1 MLKNIVLSPS
11 SCGQLKKGVKNFP
24 GFISS
29 FIKPMYIIDKPLIK
43 YCSDN
48 IYLKNLD
55 LYNVIS
61 LYKTSINIGGDH
73 SIAIPSGA
81 ASLNKYKDVKFIWID
96 AHADINTYESSS
108 TKNYHGMP
116 LAFLTGMD
124 TNALFPYIQY
134 HLPFKNLYYVG
145 IRDLDQFETETIEK
159 HNIKYTL
166 SKDVNKNPKAVYDQL
181 SLFIN
186 KSPVHISFDVDAI
199 DPKYI
204 STTGTPV
211 PNGLEIEA
219 AKELLDLIMKN
230 EFVVALDIVEMNIEV
245 DPDNKDKS
253 LMNFKYLFSDI
264 FD

>member
-1 MLKNIVLSPS
+1 
-11 SCGQLKKGVKNFP
+11 
-24 GFISS
+24 
-29 FIKPMYIIDKPLIK
+29 
-43 YCSDN
+43 
-48 IYLKNLD
+48 
-55 LYNVIS
+55 
-61 LYKTSINIGGDH
+61 
-73 SIAIPSGA
+73 
-81 ASLNKYKDVKFIWID
+81 
-96 AHADINTYESSS
+96 
-108 TKNYHGMP
+108 
-116 LAFLTGMD
+116 MD

>member
-1 MLKNIVLSPS
+1 
-11 SCGQLKKGVKNFP
+11 
-24 GFISS
+24 
-29 FIKPMYIIDKPLIK
+29 MYI
-43 YCSDN
+43 
-48 IYLKNLD
+48 
-55 LYNVIS
+55 
-61 LYKTSINIGGDH
+61 
-73 SIAIPSGA
+73 
-81 ASLNKYKDVKFIWID
+81 LN
-96 AHADINTYESSS
+96 
-108 TKNYHGMP
+108 
-116 LAFLTGMD
+116 
-124 TNALFPYIQY
+124 

-166 SKDVNKNPKAVYDQL
+166 SKDVNKNPKTVYDQL

-230 EFVVALDIVEMNIEV
+230 EFVVALDIVEMNVEV

-253 LMNFKYLFSDI
+253 LMNFKYSVKIRMLLNELETKNYLMFKKETKSSFRRLATGSMSLPTNSQLLPSELLMFI
-264 FD
+264 MYLRLIKYFL